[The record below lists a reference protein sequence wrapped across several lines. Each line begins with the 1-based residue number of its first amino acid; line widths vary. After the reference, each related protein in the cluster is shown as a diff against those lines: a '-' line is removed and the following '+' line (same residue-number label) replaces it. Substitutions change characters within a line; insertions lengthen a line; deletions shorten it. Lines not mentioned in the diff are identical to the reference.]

1 MVRFCPH
8 CGKELEPGV
17 RFCPSC
23 GKAVPETESK
33 GAGGTQTA
41 GPVERKPASGS
52 RNRILAGGLVVL
64 LLLGGGAF
72 YIQQQKS
79 RDASQAAAI
88 AAQEAKQEKKEKTAE
103 KQEANDSIG
112 TVQKIMEQ
120 EGISGKVLA
129 TSYGHDPNG
138 SLSLIGGKGRR
149 LLVID
154 EKNHQKAFVEATSKL
169 YQFINHRTGNLPP
182 VIFQMRVL
190 NEKPGEDEKAG
201 YWDGTSHVIPS
212 MPSIPLTGREKWC
225 RVC

>member
-41 GPVERKPASGS
+41 GPVESKPASGS

-88 AAQEAKQEKKEKTAE
+88 AAQEAKQ
-103 KQEANDSIG
+103 
-112 TVQKIMEQ
+112 
-120 EGISGKVLA
+120 
-129 TSYGHDPNG
+129 
-138 SLSLIGGKGRR
+138 
-149 LLVID
+149 
-154 EKNHQKAFVEATSKL
+154 
-169 YQFINHRTGNLPP
+169 
-182 VIFQMRVL
+182 
-190 NEKPGEDEKAG
+190 
-201 YWDGTSHVIPS
+201 
-212 MPSIPLTGREKWC
+212 
-225 RVC
+225 